1 MDESSPSAVN
11 LINFLQFEFEKN
23 GKQYRTINTYRS
35 AVSATLGTCPVRG
48 VPVGQDPLVCR
59 FMRGLLR
66 LIPPRTKLFPTWDL
80 VTVLNRLISWGDV
93 TQLSLLQL
101 LKKTAFLVA
110 VVCYKRPA
118 DLCNMQVVPGYWQL
132 DESGFTCQPLGFGK
146 TEQHRP
152 APPIK
157 IEPFHSNPNLCP
169 VLHLVNLERRLV
181 MLRPQSVKQFWI
193 TSRRPFKAIST
204 VTMSR
209 WLQDVILDAGL
220 EGSARD
226 VRSVGAST
234 AVQTNMDIGKV
245 MESANWT
252 RLTTLQRHYFKPQ
265 CLSSLSGILNVTSG
279 AD

>member
-1 MDESSPSAVN
+1 MN
-11 LINFLQFEFEKN
+11 LINFLQYEFEN
-23 GKQYRTINTYRS
+23 NDRRYRTLNTYRS
-35 AVSATLGTCPVRG
+35 AISSTLGTCPISG

-59 FMRGLLR
+59 FMRGVLR
-66 LIPPRTKLFPTWDL
+66 INPPKTKLFPTWDL

-118 DLCNMQVVPGYWQL
+118 DLCNMQIVPGYWQL
-132 DESGFTCQPLGFGK
+132 GEGGFTCQPLGFGK

-157 IEPFHSNPNLCP
+157 IDPFHTNPNLCP
-169 VLHLVNLERRLV
+169 VLHLVNLEKRLAT
-181 MLRPQSVKQFWI
+181 LRPQSVKQFWI
-193 TSRRPFKAIST
+193 TSRKPFKAISP
-204 VTMSR
+204 VTMSK
-209 WLQDVILDAGL
+209 WLQSVILDAGL
-220 EGSARD
+220 QDSARD

-234 AVQTNMDIGKV
+234 AIQTNMDLGKV
-245 MESANWT
+245 LEAADWS

-265 CLSSLSGILNVTSG
+265 CLSSLSGILNVISG
-279 AD
+279 TD